1 MWLLPVTF
9 SLRYPSSR
17 SATLRSLALTSNL
30 YPETKVK
37 PGPGSSQ
44 TFQSRSTLH
53 SLRDLGVAAS
63 HIVPSRQ
70 TSLPND
76 HGHQPSINHDPID
89 LDVKSF
95 TLKSYD
101 DTDFESRRF
110 STQVTL
116 AIMMFYLNSSKK
128 SISFLPWFL
137 SLKQFKV
144 FVYIK

>member
-1 MWLLPVTF
+1 M
-9 SLRYPSSR
+9 
-17 SATLRSLALTSNL
+17 TSNL

-63 HIVPSRQ
+63 HIESVRGVPSRQ

-116 AIMMFYLNSSKK
+116 AKMISYMNSTNK
-128 SISFLPWFL
+128 SFFFLP
-137 SLKQFKV
+137 
-144 FVYIK
+144 

>member
-1 MWLLPVTF
+1 MWLLPGTF

-116 AIMMFYLNSSKK
+116 AKMISYKNSSKK
-128 SISFLPWFL
+128 SIYFLPWFL
-137 SLKQFKV
+137 S
-144 FVYIK
+144 

>member
-63 HIVPSRQ
+63 HIESVRGGIPSRQ

-76 HGHQPSINHDPID
+76 HGHQPFINHDPID

-116 AIMMFYLNSSKK
+116 AKMIFYLNFFLAM
-128 SISFLPWFL
+128 ISE
-137 SLKQFKV
+137 FKV